1 MTIRAASY
9 GGGVQSN
16 GVLALA
22 ATVSAGR
29 RDGLTEAEI
38 AARLRALIGRPVE
51 LSDAALVNAC
61 DWPLF
66 LFSNVGDDSEHP
78 DTIRYV
84 AEHGRPYAEA
94 HGIEF
99 VEVRRVRVATGEP
112 FPTIYERVTDE
123 NLNQN
128 LIPFR
133 LSGGKPG
140 GRSCTA
146 DWKIGVIARAL
157 KERGATADD
166 PAISALGISLDEWHR
181 MRSDSGIPH
190 QVLAYPLIELRLTRQ
205 DCLNICARAGLPP
218 PPKSSCWFCPFQTL
232 ARWRELRDKHPPLFE
247 AASEIER
254 LNNERQAR
262 NGREP
267 MWLTRHERPLAEA
280 VGSAVQHDMFVE
292 ELDACESGY
301 CLT

>member
-1 MTIRAASY
+1 
-9 GGGVQSN
+9 VQ
-16 GVLALA
+16 L
-22 ATVSAGR
+22 
-29 RDGLTEAEI
+29 RD
-38 AARLRALIGRPVE
+38 LIGRSVD
-51 LSDAALVNAC
+51 LSDAALVAAC

-78 DTIRYV
+78 NTIRYV

-99 VEVRRVRVATGEP
+99 VEVRRIRVATGEP
-112 FPTIYERVTDE
+112 FPTIYQRVMDE
-123 NLNQN
+123 NMNQN

-140 GRSCTA
+140 RRSCTA
-146 DWKIGVIARAL
+146 DWKIGVISREL
-157 KERGATADD
+157 KARGATAEN

-181 MRSDSGIPH
+181 MRTDSGIPH
-190 QVLAYPLIELRLTRQ
+190 QRLFYPLIEMRLSRN
-205 DCLNICARAGLPP
+205 DCLNIISRAGLPTP
-218 PPKSSCWFCPFQTL
+218 SKSSCWFCPFQTTT
-232 ARWRELRDKHPPLFE
+232 RWRELRDEHPELFQR
-247 AASEIER
+247 AAELER

-262 NGREP
+262 NNREP
-267 MWLTRHERPLAEA
+267 MWLTRHEKPLAQA
-280 VGSAVQHDMFVE
+280 IGDAVQHDMFTE